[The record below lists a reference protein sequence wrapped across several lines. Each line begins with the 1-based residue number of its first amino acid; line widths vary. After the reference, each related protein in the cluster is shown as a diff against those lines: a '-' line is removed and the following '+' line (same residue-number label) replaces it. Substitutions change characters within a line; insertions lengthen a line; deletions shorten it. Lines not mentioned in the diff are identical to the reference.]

1 MSKNAAI
8 PYSGEVEEA
17 LLGALLTNSAAY
29 ADVSDVV
36 AEGMFFLLRHRYI
49 WHAITRVVA
58 RGDDYDVLIVS
69 EELRALNKLDE
80 VGGMAYLVQLVADS
94 PTSIHAVTYARLIES
109 AYVRRR
115 LLEASDTIQMLA
127 RADDK
132 PTKDVLA
139 EAETAFAA
147 VRLADGGSEQN
158 ADEAGAAYMESLA
171 AVMAGEATPGIPTGY
186 ASLDRIIGGMKPGQ
200 HLLIGAATSMGKTAL
215 MLSVILN
222 AAKQCKRVFLWSGEM
237 TIEENT
243 ARLVAMLSGVGLAQ
257 VVNKTCAP
265 EEAVKVA
272 RAVDQFRRLP
282 ITINDGPLTALQLT
296 LRAKRAAMRGI
307 DLVVVDYLG
316 LVSVPSA
323 KDRRLELSAASWMCK
338 SLAKTLRVPVLA
350 AAQLNR
356 EFSKQADKRPGL
368 HDFKE
373 SGDLENNADVV
384 LGLYRDDVYDPNSP
398 TPNVGEVIVLKQ
410 RNGPRGT
417 AYLYF
422 DAERAHFKGDAADD
436 VRHVD
441 LSERVRWNGG
451 DHD

>member
-8 PYSGEVEEA
+8 PYSREVEEA

-132 PTKDVLA
+132 PTEDVLA

-147 VRLADGGSEQN
+147 VRLTDGNREQN
-158 ADEAGAAYMESLA
+158 ADEAGADFLDNMA
-171 AVMAGEATPGIPTGY
+171 AIMAGEATPGIPTGY

-200 HLLIGAATSMGKTAL
+200 HILLGAATGAGKTAL

-222 AAKQCKRVFLWSGEM
+222 AAKQGKRVFLWSGEM

-243 ARLVAMLSGVGLAQ
+243 ARFVSMLSGVNLAHII
-257 VVNKTCAP
+257 NGTCTRD
-265 EEAVKVA
+265 EAAQIA
-272 RAVDQFRRLP
+272 RGVDQFRRLP
-282 ITINDGPLTALQLT
+282 ITINDGQLTALQIAQ
-296 LRAKRAAMRGI
+296 RAKRQAMRGV
-307 DLVVVDYLG
+307 DLIVIDYLG
-316 LVSVPSA
+316 LVDVPGA

-338 SLAKTLRVPVLA
+338 TLAKTLRVPVLA

-356 EFSKQADKRPGL
+356 EFSKQADKRPGI

-373 SGDLENNADVV
+373 SGDLENNADVIW
-384 LGLYRDDVYDPNSP
+384 GLYRDDMYDPNSP
-398 TPNVGEVIVLKQ
+398 TPNMGEVIVLKQ

-422 DAERAHFKGDAADD
+422 DAARAHFKGDAAADI
-436 VRHVD
+436 RRVD